1 MPVMGVLLR
10 ALLIVLG
17 IAAVVG
23 LGIVFAGPEDVVMRV
38 LGSVLVLG
46 GALLLAMPAVLA
58 PWRALGG
65 AMGALIAVNAVLV
78 WVIIWAPGGGDLPEW
93 IGRASAMIVTLLV
106 VLSVGI
112 VLERMTRGRR
122 LRAPRRIAWVGDVAG
137 VALLGMA
144 WAMIL
149 TDGGADVPV
158 RLMAGTAIIYAAA
171 ALGAL
176 VLAFIRSYSLVRRD

>member
-1 MPVMGVLLR
+1 
-10 ALLIVLG
+10 
-17 IAAVVG
+17 
-23 LGIVFAGPEDVVMRV
+23 
-38 LGSVLVLG
+38 
-46 GALLLAMPAVLA
+46 
-58 PWRALGG
+58 
-65 AMGALIAVNAVLV
+65 
-78 WVIIWAPGGGDLPEW
+78 
-93 IGRASAMIVTLLV
+93 
-106 VLSVGI
+106 
-112 VLERMTRGRR
+112 
-122 LRAPRRIAWVGDVAG
+122 VGDVAG